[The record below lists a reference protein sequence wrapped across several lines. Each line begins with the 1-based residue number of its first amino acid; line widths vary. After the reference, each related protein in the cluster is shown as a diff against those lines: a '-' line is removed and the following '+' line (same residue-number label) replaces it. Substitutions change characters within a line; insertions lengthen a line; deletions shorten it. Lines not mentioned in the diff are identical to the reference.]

1 MKVLHVAPSIEQSYG
16 GPTQSLAGYAVASRS
31 AGIEVSIAAPRCG
44 EKDIDAFAN
53 IAGNV
58 EMRLF
63 PSFGTG
69 GFATS
74 APLVRWVKQ
83 AAASYDVVHVHGLF
97 NPTSSFSAA
106 AAIST
111 DTPIVIRPFGTL
123 SRYTFEHRRTALKS
137 VWFNRVE
144 RQNLRS
150 ARAIHF
156 TTERERE
163 EAAWHGLDFSDRSHV
178 IPPPSLDQRQ
188 LQESAEPR
196 SDDGIVL
203 FIGRINP
210 IKNLEALIDAW
221 PIVRSRASDLLLEIV
236 GDGDAAYVGALR
248 QRVSRNGTDSSVVF
262 RGFLGGESKQRVL
275 SRARMFV
282 LPSHHENFGIAAL
295 EAVSAGLPV
304 LLSRHVQLADFVER
318 ERLGKI
324 TDTSPAALA
333 ESIIKV
339 ARDDSLVEHVR
350 SRGPHVVSAN
360 FSPAAIGQLL
370 SQMYLAATEPSAH
383 AASI

>member
-16 GPTQSLAGYAVASRS
+16 GPTQSLAGYAVASRT
-31 AGIEVSIAAPRCG
+31 AGIDVSIAAPRCG
-44 EKDIDAFAN
+44 PEDVDAFTN
-53 IAGNV
+53 TAGSV
-58 EMRLF
+58 DLRLF
-63 PSFGTG
+63 PSFGAG

-83 AAASYDVVHVHGLF
+83 AAANYDVVHVHGLF

-106 AAIST
+106 AAIT
-111 DTPIVIRPFGTL
+111 ANAPTVIRPFGTL

-156 TTERERE
+156 TTDRELE
-163 EAAWHGLDFSDRSHV
+163 EAAWHGLDFSGRSHV
-178 IPPPSLDQRQ
+178 IPPPSLDER
-188 LQESAEPR
+188 LLESREPR

-203 FIGRINP
+203 FIGRLNP

-236 GDGDAAYVGALR
+236 GDGDPAYVSKLR
-248 QRVSRNGTDSSVVF
+248 QRVQRNGTDSSVVF
-262 RGFLGGESKQRVL
+262 RGFLGGENKQRAL

-304 LLSRHVQLADFVER
+304 ILSRHVQLADFVER
-318 ERLGKI
+318 ERLGRI
-324 TDTSPAALA
+324 TDGSPPALA
-333 ESIIKV
+333 ESILTV
-339 ARDDSLVEHVR
+339 ARDDSLIESVW
-350 SRGPHVVSAN
+350 SRGPQVVSAN

-370 SQMYLAATEPSAH
+370 SQMYLAATEPSAYS
-383 AASI
+383 ASI

>member
-1 MKVLHVAPSIEQSYG
+1 M
-16 GPTQSLAGYAVASRS
+16 
-31 AGIEVSIAAPRCG
+31 SIAAPRCAQT
-44 EKDIDAFAN
+44 DIDAFSKT
-53 IAGNV
+53 AGSV
-58 EMRLF
+58 DLRLF

-83 AAASYDVVHVHGLF
+83 VAAGYDVIHVHGLF

-106 AAIST
+106 AAIGTST
-111 DTPIVIRPFGTL
+111 PTVIRPFGTL

-144 RQNLRS
+144 RQNLNA

-156 TTERERE
+156 TTDRERE
-163 EAAWHGLDFSDRSHV
+163 EAAWHGLDFSNRSHV
-178 IPPPSLDQRQ
+178 IPPPSLDQRTAG
-188 LQESAEPR
+188 ESTEPR

-221 PIVRSRASDLLLEIV
+221 PIVRAKASDLLLEIV
-236 GDGDAAYVGALR
+236 GDGDPAYVSTLR
-248 QRVSRNGTDSSVVF
+248 QRVSRIGVDSSVVF
-262 RGFLGGESKQRVL
+262 RGFLGGEAKQRVL
-275 SRARMFV
+275 SGARMFV

-304 LLSRHVQLADFVER
+304 VLSRNVQLADFVMR
-318 ERLGKI
+318 EQLGKI
-324 TDTSPAALA
+324 SDTTPNALA
-333 ESIIKV
+333 ESILAV
-339 ARDDSLVEHVR
+339 SRDNSLLDRVHT
-350 SRGPHVVSAN
+350 RGPQVVSAN
-360 FSPAAIGQLL
+360 FSPATIGQLL
-370 SQMYLAATEPSAH
+370 SQMYLAATE
-383 AASI
+383 